1 MSEKS
6 VCNPTCDDENISEKE
21 QEEVL
26 VFETELLSSTDSYE
40 DIKVQTDDSAYYVTW
55 TVYIALAVPQGEVS
69 APEDSEKA
77 MKTKNVSVYKAQS
90 CYHIEYKLL
99 PGDTETVKVDILVF
113 GPAAKIYREDECKIL
128 RTWLEGDQIWV
139 GWAQKFNIG
148 LNRDVLISL
157 LPHKIRL
164 QIWNTKD
171 KLCSQARYERVRA
184 FKLSQELSEDETEC
198 GCIETMVNKLRSLC
212 ENKTHTSK
220 RQRSNFCVDLS
231 PDVGPET
238 GFEKTTSVYHD
249 LDAIRDSGTASFEI
263 SPVCLLAG
271 ENSLTE
277 NTPVCSSGVFEII
290 FNISLDEPLMSDQL
304 KAELN
309 PLVITILS
317 ATSLPSSSVPFHI
330 LQEKCMPV
338 YCQYKF
344 HNLNEHRT
352 NYHKQDTNIYF
363 RDVNVILTGLMS
375 RKELYEFLSGPPLE
389 IEVHDRDQK
398 SEALKTQTLGTA
410 SEHDIQFGGSVLQ
423 QKSSAIN
430 PHGIAKLNLS
440 ELLLGKKSLKVCL
453 PVKCSPLLLDRERSP
468 HKRKMSEKPMPQGHY
483 YAANSQLKVK
493 VEITCPFSVQ
503 NDSCDED
510 SCKGPFGRIV
520 YLFGYSN
527 SSAMTKLRSEILQ
540 INAAAFHLGSRSVEN
555 IETALSNYQMNFEH
569 SETKDLD
576 FVSGFHVIDKK
587 THIFVLEGLKQ
598 KTVKRLWEAIPMKL
612 RGSEEEQVTVLYN
625 SNLVFFR
632 RIYDS
637 LDMSLSPIHLSQSL
651 ETIMKKSQIYVR
663 GTIPQPCFQALS
675 RLSQLCQVKQLKEVV
690 EYNLFPSADMILSL
704 SSVFGLYAEK
714 REQKVRAN
722 TEGSIPTLPIRMKR
736 HGPISTHNTEYIT
749 WKQNRPLQ
757 QLKDFVQENIKKVQ
771 EQREQ
776 LQKPEAAVLWIDM
789 AAGRTAHN
797 YSIQTFNSNERARE
811 LLCKEMAKVP
821 GRRFTYSQRYN
832 SATVDPGDISWKT
845 NARSSST
852 STFWNISTSKSK
864 VHPNHPDE
872 ARVEELRKP
881 WRENIL
887 HANTLKPTLSRD
899 TWPWTQ
905 HSEDFELYRKP
916 PRFFSTSPVT
926 IYLAGDRLQQE
937 QLQAARAQYSRWKKQ
952 LLPDGSN
959 VNSADNSPVQQFKC
973 HMKGNLERT
982 QDILK
987 DLPKKYSLRK
997 PGMILKPFPQLSVM
1011 NAADNKAEERER
1023 VPLAPGPCVACS
1035 LGRNAFPR
1043 HNSQYSKY
1051 HYNGFCEQHSF
1062 LYKRTALPLTDRE
1075 RSIFRFQK

>member
-1 MSEKS
+1 H
-6 VCNPTCDDENISEKE
+6 
-21 QEEVL
+21 
-26 VFETELLSSTDSYE
+26 
-40 DIKVQTDDSAYYVTW
+40 
-55 TVYIALAVPQGEVS
+55 
-69 APEDSEKA
+69 
-77 MKTKNVSVYKAQS
+77 KAQS

-113 GPAAKIYREDECKIL
+113 GPAAKIYREDECKQIL

-184 FKLSQELSEDETEC
+184 FKLSQELSEDET
-198 GCIETMVNKLRSLC
+198 
-212 ENKTHTSK
+212 
-220 RQRSNFCVDLS
+220 
-231 PDVGPET
+231 
-238 GFEKTTSVYHD
+238 
-249 LDAIRDSGTASFEI
+249 
-263 SPVCLLAG
+263 
-271 ENSLTE
+271 
-277 NTPVCSSGVFEII
+277 CSSGVFEII

-330 LQEKCMPV
+330 L
-338 YCQYKF
+338 QYKF

-398 SEALKTQTLGTA
+398 SEALKTQTLGTV

-598 KTVKRLWEAIPMKL
+598 KTVKRLWEAIPML

-663 GTIPQPCFQALS
+663 GTIPQPCFQA
-675 RLSQLCQVKQLKEVV
+675 LSQLCQVKQLKEVV

-757 QLKDFVQENIKKVQ
+757 QLKDFVQ
-771 EQREQ
+771 
-776 LQKPEAAVLWIDM
+776 
-789 AAGRTAHN
+789 
-797 YSIQTFNSNERARE
+797 
-811 LLCKEMAKVP
+811 
-821 GRRFTYSQRYN
+821 
-832 SATVDPGDISWKT
+832 
-845 NARSSST
+845 T

-926 IYLAGDRLQQE
+926 IYLADRLQQE

-1051 HYNGFCEQHSF
+1051 HYGFCEQHSF

-1075 RSIFRFQK
+1075 RSIFR